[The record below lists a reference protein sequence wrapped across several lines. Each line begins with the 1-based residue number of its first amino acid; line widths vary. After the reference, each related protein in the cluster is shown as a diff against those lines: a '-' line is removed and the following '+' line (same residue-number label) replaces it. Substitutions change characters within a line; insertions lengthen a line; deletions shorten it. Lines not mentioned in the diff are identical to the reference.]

1 MKIRGRLVDH
11 LLLAGGR
18 QRITIETEDDFRGE
32 YDRLHEKEISAE
44 IKVYRKPRSMDAN
57 AYFHVLVNKI
67 ATALGTSDEEVK
79 KQLVIKYGTVET
91 DEDGSAYGAMLPA
104 SADID
109 RFYPYTRCYKTVEQ
123 NGKTCNCYLFYKR
136 TRDMDSKEMSHLIDG
151 TVSEAKA
158 LDIETLP
165 PDELRS
171 MEDLWNNHQ
180 GG

>member
-1 MKIRGRLVDH
+1 MKFRGKLVDH

-18 QRITIETEDDFRGE
+18 QRITIETDDDLRGE

-44 IKVYRKPRSMDAN
+44 VKVYRKPRSMDAN

-67 ATALGTSDEEVK
+67 ATTLCSSDEEVK
-79 KQLVIKYGTVET
+79 KHLVVKYGTLET
-91 DEDGSAYGAMLPA
+91 DEDGSVYSAMLPA

-109 RFYPYTRCYKTVEQ
+109 RLYPYTRCYKTVEH
-123 NGKTCNCYLFYKR
+123 NGKHCKCYLFYKR

-158 LDIETLP
+158 LDIETMTPDQLAQLEGMIP
-165 PDELRS
+165 P
-171 MEDLWNNHQ
+171 
-180 GG
+180 

>member
-1 MKIRGRLVDH
+1 MKFRGKLVDH

-18 QRITIETEDDFRGE
+18 QRITIETDDDLRGE

-44 IKVYRKPRSMDAN
+44 VKVYRKPRSMDAN

-67 ATALGTSDEEVK
+67 ATTLCSSDEEVK
-79 KQLVIKYGTVET
+79 KHLVVKYGTLET
-91 DEDGSAYGAMLPA
+91 DEDGSVYSAMLPA

-109 RFYPYTRCYKTVEQ
+109 RLYPYTRCYKTVEH
-123 NGKTCNCYLFYKR
+123 NGKHCKSYLFYKR

-158 LDIETLP
+158 LDIETMTPDQLAQLEGMIP
-165 PDELRS
+165 P
-171 MEDLWNNHQ
+171 
-180 GG
+180 

>member
-1 MKIRGRLVDH
+1 MKFRGKLVDH

-18 QRITIETEDDFRGE
+18 QRITIETDDDLRGE

-44 IKVYRKPRSMDAN
+44 VKVYRKPRSMDAN

-67 ATALGTSDEEVK
+67 ATTLCSSDEEVK
-79 KQLVIKYGTVET
+79 KHLVVKYGTLET
-91 DEDGSAYGAMLPA
+91 DEDGSVYSAMLPA

-109 RFYPYTRCYKTVEQ
+109 RLYPYTRCYKTVEH
-123 NGKTCNCYLFYKR
+123 NGKHCKCYLFYKR

-158 LDIETLP
+158 LDIEIMAPDQLAQLEGMIP
-165 PDELRS
+165 P
-171 MEDLWNNHQ
+171 
-180 GG
+180 

>member
-1 MKIRGRLVDH
+1 MKFRGKLVDH

-18 QRITIETEDDFRGE
+18 QRITIETDDDLRGE

-44 IKVYRKPRSMDAN
+44 VKVYRKPRSLDAN

-67 ATALGTSDEEVK
+67 ATTLCSSDEEVK
-79 KQLVIKYGTVET
+79 KHLVVKYGTLET
-91 DEDGSAYGAMLPA
+91 DEDGGVYSAMLPA

-109 RFYPYTRCYKTVEQ
+109 RLYPYTRCYKTVEH
-123 NGKTCNCYLFYKR
+123 NGKHCKCYLFYKR

-158 LDIETLP
+158 LDIEIMTPDQLAQLEGMIP
-165 PDELRS
+165 P
-171 MEDLWNNHQ
+171 
-180 GG
+180 

>member
-32 YDRLHEKEISAE
+32 YERLHEKEISAE

-67 ATALGTSDEEVK
+67 ATVLGSSDEEVK
-79 KQLVIKYGTVET
+79 KQLVVKYGTLET

-104 SADID
+104 SADVD

-123 NGKTCNCYLFYKR
+123 NGKGYKCYLFYKR

-171 MEDLWNNHQ
+171 MQDLWNNHQ

>member
-1 MKIRGRLVDH
+1 MKIKGKLVDH

-44 IKVYRKPRSMDAN
+44 IKVYRKPRSIDAN

-67 ATALGTSDEEVK
+67 ASAMASSDEEIK
-79 KQLVIKYGTVET
+79 KWLVVKYGTVET

-104 SADID
+104 TADID
-109 RFYPYTRCYKTVEQ
+109 KFYPYTRCYKTVEQ
-123 NGKTCNCYLFYKR
+123 NGKTYNCYLFYKR

-151 TVSEAKA
+151 TVSEAQA
-158 LDIETLP
+158 LDIETMTPDQLAQLEGMTP
-165 PDELRS
+165 P
-171 MEDLWNNHQ
+171 
-180 GG
+180 

>member
-11 LLLAGGR
+11 LMLAGGR

-32 YDRLHEKEISAE
+32 FDRLHEKEISAE
-44 IKVYRKPRSMDAN
+44 IKAYRKPRSMDAN
-57 AYFHVLVNKI
+57 AYFHLLVNKI
-67 ATALGTSDEEVK
+67 AMAMDSSDEEIK
-79 KQLVIKYGTVET
+79 KWLVVKYGTLET
-91 DEDGSAYGAMLPA
+91 DEDGNAYGAMLPA

-109 RFYPYTRCYKTVEQ
+109 RFHPYTRCYKTMEMG
-123 NGKTCNCYLFYKR
+123 GKAYRCYLFYKH

-165 PDELRS
+165 PDELAS
-171 MEDLWNNHQ
+171 LEALWKGQ
-180 GG
+180 

>member
-1 MKIRGRLVDH
+1 MKIRGKLVDH

-67 ATALGTSDEEVK
+67 ATAMDSSDEEIK
-79 KQLVIKYGTVET
+79 KWLVVKYGTLET
-91 DEDGSAYGAMLPA
+91 DEDGNAYGAMLPA

-109 RFYPYTRCYKTVEQ
+109 RFHPYTRCYKTMEMG
-123 NGKTCNCYLFYKR
+123 GKAYRCYLFYKH

-151 TVSEAKA
+151 TVFEAKA

>member
-1 MKIRGRLVDH
+1 MKFRGKLVDH

-18 QRITIETEDDFRGE
+18 QRITIETDDDLRGE

-44 IKVYRKPRSMDAN
+44 VKVYRKPRSLDAN

-67 ATALGTSDEEVK
+67 ATTLCSSDEEVK
-79 KQLVIKYGTVET
+79 KHLVVKYGTLET
-91 DEDGSAYGAMLPA
+91 DEDGSVYSAMLPA

-109 RFYPYTRCYKTVEQ
+109 RLYPYTRCYKTVEH
-123 NGKTCNCYLFYKR
+123 NGKHCKCYLFYKR

-158 LDIETLP
+158 LDIETMTPDQLAQLEGMIP
-165 PDELRS
+165 P
-171 MEDLWNNHQ
+171 
-180 GG
+180 

>member
-11 LLLAGGR
+11 IMLACGR
-18 QRITIETEDDFRGE
+18 QRITIETGDDFRGE

-67 ATALGTSDEEVK
+67 ATAMDSSDEEIK
-79 KQLVIKYGTVET
+79 KWLVVKYGTLET
-91 DEDGSAYGAMLPA
+91 DEDGNAYGAMLPA

-109 RFYPYTRCYKTVEQ
+109 RFYPYTRCYKTQEMA
-123 NGKTCNCYLFYKR
+123 GKTYRCYLFYKR
-136 TRDMDSKEMSHLIDG
+136 TSDMDSKEMSHLIDG
-151 TVSEAKA
+151 TISEAKA

>member
-1 MKIRGRLVDH
+1 MKFRGKLVDH

-18 QRITIETEDDFRGE
+18 QRITIETDDDLRGE

-44 IKVYRKPRSMDAN
+44 VKVYRKPRSLDAN

-67 ATALGTSDEEVK
+67 ATTLCSSDEEVK
-79 KQLVIKYGTVET
+79 KHLVVKYGTLET
-91 DEDGSAYGAMLPA
+91 DEDGSVYSAMLPA

-109 RFYPYTRCYKTVEQ
+109 RLYPYTRCYKTVEH
-123 NGKTCNCYLFYKR
+123 NGKHCKCYLFYKR

-158 LDIETLP
+158 LDIEIMTPDQLAQLEGMIP
-165 PDELRS
+165 P
-171 MEDLWNNHQ
+171 
-180 GG
+180 